1 MKTTQFESM
10 KSKAEVFAVFAKQN
24 ASAAKTLLKLQGAID
39 KIESTTERDI
49 VSYALDY
56 VRTSFNSLPKDLKRD
71 AKLQFTAACYESI
84 DKRGKLY
91 FMDINGNVSINRV
104 ISSISYKYNKDL
116 FVLLSNLLQD
126 AAKGNIEAA
135 EAAEAAEAEEQR
147 NNAYLSVLDEEIA
160 QYKKCA

>member
-10 KSKAEVFAVFAKQN
+10 KRKAEVISVYAKQN
-24 ASAAKTLLKLQGAID
+24 AAAAKTLLKLQGAID

-49 VSYALDY
+49 VSHTLDY
-56 VRTSFNSLPKDLKRD
+56 VRTSFNSLPKELKRD

-84 DKRGKLY
+84 DRRGKLY
-91 FMDINGNVSINRV
+91 FMDINGNIVVTRV
-104 ISSISYKYNKDL
+104 ISSISYKDNKDL
-116 FVLLSNLLQD
+116 FVILSNLLQD

-147 NNAYLSVLDEEIA
+147 NVAYLAVLDEEIA
-160 QYKKCA
+160 QYAKCA

>member
-10 KSKAEVFAVFAKQN
+10 KAKAEIIAVFAKQN
-24 ASAAKTLLKLQGAID
+24 AAAAKTLLKLQGAIE
-39 KIESTTERDI
+39 KIESTTESDI
-49 VSYALDY
+49 VSSALDY
-56 VRTSFNSLPKDLKRD
+56 VRTSLNTLPKELKRD

-91 FMDINGNVSINRV
+91 FMDVNGNIAVTRV
-104 ISSISYKYNKDL
+104 ISSISYKDNKDL
-116 FVLLSNLLQD
+116 FVILSNLLQD

-147 NNAYLSVLDEEIA
+147 NIAYLSVLEEEIA
-160 QYKKCA
+160 QYTKCA